1 MIGVWLEQKDADR
14 AKQILARAEAAVQ
27 DVPSTFYVIQAG
39 MCIEQGILDLAH
51 VWLDRAIEKATPD
64 VPVFMLIGEMLV
76 MLGASEM
83 GHEYLERAI
92 QAKQSVGLAYL
103 LRGILCAK
111 DDDLETAE
119 RYWNEAEKVARK
131 ERDSELEERVQFTR
145 MMFSTPQGLLS
156 LLLNNPRLLDQ
167 EGPFGGMPFPFPGF
181 FEEEEEDDDDD
192 EFFI

>member
-1 MIGVWLEQKDADR
+1 MCVEQDIPD
-14 AKQILARAEAAVQ
+14 LAR
-27 DVPSTFYVIQAG
+27 
-39 MCIEQGILDLAH
+39 
-51 VWLDRAIEKATPD
+51 VWLDQAIEKATPD

-111 DDDLETAE
+111 DGDLETAE
-119 RYWNEAEKVARK
+119 RYWDEAEKVARK
-131 ERDSELEERVQFTR
+131 ERDSELKERVQLTR
-145 MMFSTPQGLLS
+145 MMFSMPQGLLN

-167 EGPFGGMPFPFPGF
+167 GGPFGGMPFPFPGF
-181 FEEEEEDDDDD
+181 FDDEEDDD